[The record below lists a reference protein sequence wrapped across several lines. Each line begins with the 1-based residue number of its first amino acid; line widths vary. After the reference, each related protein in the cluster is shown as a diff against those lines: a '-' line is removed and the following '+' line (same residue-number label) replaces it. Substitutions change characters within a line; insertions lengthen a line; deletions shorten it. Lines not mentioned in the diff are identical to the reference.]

1 MTTASDASMLELIA
15 GCEQLAQGYARALRA
30 VQQLT
35 SAGLEGRSIT
45 AAVLRNYYNQA
56 EQASGDLERF
66 IVFVKQLKSMCTVH

>member
-1 MTTASDASMLELIA
+1 MRTAGA
-15 GCEQLAQGYARALRA
+15 GLCPRAEGRSTA
-30 VQQLT
+30 HE
-35 SAGLEGRSIT
+35 SGLEGRSIT